1 MLVAG
6 AVILSREGA
15 FGAWGI
21 AAINSTDTTTTTTT
35 TTTLMVM
42 AVAERRLQAV
52 VLPLDMA
59 VETAS
64 SGVKAV

>member
-21 AAINSTDTTTTTTT
+21 AAINSTDTTK
-35 TTTLMVM
+35 TLMVM
-42 AVAERRLQAV
+42 AVAECRLQAV
-52 VLPLDMA
+52 VLPLDRA
-59 VETAS
+59 VEAAS
-64 SGVKAV
+64 IEVKAV